1 MSPFQRTVRIILQ
14 AALCGAFL
22 LPARSLTAQ
31 EHVHTPGMTHPG
43 APGAVMPVQAGQ
55 SAFAALAEI
64 VQILQADPKTDW
76 SKVDIERLRQ
86 HLIDMDL
93 VTLRSRVVAT
103 SVPGGAQFEVRGT
116 ADVVGAIKRM
126 TMAHSAMMT
135 ATDGPAVTRTELP
148 DGVRLVVTARA
159 ADDAT
164 AVARIRGLGFIGFL
178 ASGDHHAA
186 HHLGLARG
194 DAMAGHGH

>member
-1 MSPFQRTVRIILQ
+1 MQRTVYVFQR

-22 LPARSLTAQ
+22 LPVCSLAAQ

-43 APGAVMPVQAGQ
+43 AVVPVQAGQ

-64 VQILQADPKTDW
+64 VQILQADPRTDW
-76 SKVDIERLRQ
+76 SKVDLERLRQ

-93 VTLRSRVVAT
+93 VTLRSQVVAT
-103 SVPGGAQFEVRGT
+103 SVPGGAQFVVRGT
-116 ADVVGAIKRM
+116 ADVAGAIKRM

-135 ATDGPAVTRTELP
+135 TADGPAVARTELP
-148 DGVRLVVTARA
+148 DGVRLVVTARTP
-159 ADDAT
+159 DDAA

-178 ASGDHHAA
+178 ASGDHHGA